1 MANLTQL
8 RLAAREIF
16 QEALRAIDAGA
27 AVRRAIRLDN
37 SKLTICETEFELA
50 ALRPVYTIAIGKA
63 ALSMSGALE
72 DMLGEKLSAGLVAG
86 PSTSPAPIKAEAIK
100 LSSRW
105 RWFEGGHPLPNE
117 ESLKAASAA
126 FELLARA
133 NEERAL
139 IVFLISGGGSAML
152 ESPASDDITLAD
164 MRAANKALIAGS
176 ASIAEINAVRRAFSA
191 VKGGRLAARAT
202 NCDQITLIVSDV
214 PAAEEWNV
222 ASGPTL
228 PPPKEAPDPL
238 DVLARYDLC
247 GQIPA
252 AVLRAI
258 EAHSKAPDSSAG
270 DSTKLREHF
279 VLLDNNDAL
288 EATARAALRRG
299 YTAEFARDIT
309 DGPIGVGCENL
320 LTRLTKLRQTAVQI
334 IGAGLCV
341 ISGGEFVC
349 PVQGEGIGGR
359 NLESALRLA
368 CSTNLSLSYMNFVA
382 LCAGTDGIDGNS
394 PAAGA
399 IVDST
404 TIERARK
411 IGLDA
416 HDFLNRSDAYS
427 FFVALGDA
435 ITTGPT
441 GTNVRD
447 LRILLASN
455 SI

>member
-16 QEALRAIDAGA
+16 QEALRDVDAGD
-27 AVRRAIRLDN
+27 AVRRAVRLDG
-37 SKLTICETEFELA
+37 TQ
-50 ALRPVYTIAIGKA
+50 LRISGASFGFADRNVFSIAIGKA
-63 ALSMSGALE
+63 ALSMSAALE
-72 DMLGEKLSAGLVAG
+72 ETLGEKLSAGLVAG
-86 PSTSPAPIKAEAIK
+86 PSTSPGLTKPDAIK
-100 LSSRW
+100 LDARW
-105 RWFEGGHPLPNE
+105 RCFAGGHPVPNE
-117 ESLKAASAA
+117 ESLRAASTALD
-126 FELLARA
+126 LLESA

-139 IVFLISGGGSAML
+139 IVFLISGGGSAMI
-152 ESPASDDITLAD
+152 ESPVSEVITLAD
-164 MRAANKALIAGS
+164 LRVATKALVTSSG
-176 ASIAEINAVRRAFSA
+176 SIAEINAVRRAFSA
-191 VKGGRLAARAT
+191 VKGGRLAAKAP

-214 PAAEEWNV
+214 PVGEEWNV

-228 PPPKEAPDPL
+228 PLPQEAPDPL
-238 DVLARYDLC
+238 DVLARYDLR

-258 EAHSKAPDSSAG
+258 EAHSKVPDPSAG

-288 EATARAALRRG
+288 EAAASAALRRG
-299 YTAEFARDIT
+299 YTVEFARDIT

-320 LTRLTKLRQTAVQI
+320 LARLTKLRQSTERI

-349 PVQGEGIGGR
+349 PVRGEGIGGR

-368 CSTNLSLSYMNFVA
+368 LAASSDNFATRDFVA

-399 IVDST
+399 MVDST

-411 IGLDA
+411 IGLEA
-416 HDFLNRSDAYS
+416 EDFLNRSDAYS